1 MEEIK
6 LNQWDYVEFKDKFV
20 LTAWLDEPIE
30 LGEDHII
37 SKFTFN
43 LPKHLNNGCY
53 QMEWTTE
60 SVEQFVDK
68 LNKGLIPLTV
78 DWPRFEFITN
88 PGDIGFNIENIK
100 K

>member
-1 MEEIK
+1 M
-6 LNQWDYVEFKDKFV
+6 D
-20 LTAWLDEPIE
+20 
-30 LGEDHII
+30 
-37 SKFTFN
+37 
-43 LPKHLNNGCY
+43 
-53 QMEWTTE
+53 WTTE

-88 PGDIGFNIENIK
+88 PEDIGFNIENIK